1 MGCGDRSF
9 IGDLTCRQLAAFVV
23 RGKNNGTLGRKNM
36 SSNYEDG
43 DSVQLKQLTVA
54 INGSWRGL
62 ITIKE
67 VIIIREFLD
76 APELFL
82 GEPMPPLQA

>member
-1 MGCGDRSF
+1 
-9 IGDLTCRQLAAFVV
+9 
-23 RGKNNGTLGRKNM
+23 M

-82 GEPMPPLQA
+82 GEPTPPLQA